1 MGDKPLY
8 DSSIFWVAIGG
19 VVVVIGGILISVG
32 PQADPKASLWAN
44 GWFDFGFIA
53 VAVGAIM
60 LIWALVLYLAHRQAN
75 REITQTMQAA
85 ISAPTE
91 AGRTVGDAT
100 AHPPAA
106 PAAPAAPEVAAP
118 LTTIQP
124 PPREP
129 CELSPAELVRLFNQG
144 GTELQSQSLVETY
157 IGKWREVSGTV
168 TNVKQH
174 NLGTISVTATDP
186 DNVTVTLFFDPKQ
199 WADQLRGLMSGDQMK
214 AGGKVR
220 EVHNGHVL
228 FDAGEIV
235 E

>member
-8 DSSIFWVAIGG
+8 DSSMFWPPIGG

-32 PQADPKASLWAN
+32 VAQVVPDPKASLWAN
-44 GWFDFGFIA
+44 VWFDCGFLA

-85 ISAPTE
+85 LSAPTE

-100 AHPPAA
+100 AHR
-106 PAAPAAPEVAAP
+106 PAAPEVAAP
-118 LTTIQP
+118 PTTIHP
-124 PPREP
+124 PHREP

-168 TNVKQH
+168 TDVKQH

-186 DNVTVTLFFDPKQ
+186 DDVTVTLFFDPKQ

-214 AGGKVR
+214 ARGRVQ
-220 EVHNGHVL
+220 EVHKGHVL
-228 FDAGEIV
+228 FFAGEIV